1 MRVGM
6 SQCLNGG
13 WTNHQGTSAA
23 FPFLQQFIYSMD
35 ARNARFP
42 SRRVCTLVCIVFV
55 SFQRKHFQEIK
66 INFQS
71 NIVIDV
77 LLCMCSS
84 YLSFL
89 CLLALCSPPHPFSP
103 LVDNLSDICDER
115 YRTEHDIRT
124 SDIGINTVEWCP
136 TFCCR
141 LG

>member
-13 WTNHQGTSAA
+13 WTNHQGTGAA
-23 FPFLQQFIYSMD
+23 FPFLPQFIYSMD
-35 ARNARFP
+35 ARNACFP
-42 SRRVCTLVCIVFV
+42 SRRVCTLVCIVFL

-84 YLSFL
+84 YLSIL
-89 CLLALCSPPHPFSP
+89 CLYLLSAHLLMPFPHWWT
-103 LVDNLSDICDER
+103 LSDICDER

-124 SDIGINTVEWCP
+124 SHIRVNTVV
-136 TFCCR
+136 
-141 LG
+141 